1 MAGSRGA
8 ALIML
13 LVILSVMAVGL
24 LAAVPLWHTQI
35 QREKEAELIF
45 RGRQVVEAVRLYTAR
60 NPGQY
65 PPSLEELY
73 EKRCLRRLFPD
84 PMTPGG
90 EWNLLLLP
98 GEAGPGAG
106 GAAQR
111 LLLVPEKMLSAVPA
125 PRLVGVVSSAA
136 KKSFRIYNHASSYDE
151 WYFFYGRDPEQKPEV
166 IRLDRRGEE
175 R

>member
-1 MAGSRGA
+1 MAGPRGA

-24 LAAVPLWHTQI
+24 LAAVPVWQTQI

-45 RGRQVVEAVRLYTAR
+45 RGRQVVEAVRLYAAR
-60 NPGQY
+60 NPGRY
-65 PPSLEELY
+65 PQSLEELY
-73 EKRCLRRLFPD
+73 EKRCLRRLYPD
-84 PMTPGG
+84 PMNPGG

-98 GEAGPGAG
+98 GEAGTGAG

-111 LLLVPEKMLSAVPA
+111 VLLVPEKMLSAVQA
-125 PRLVGVVSSAA
+125 PRLIGVVSSST
-136 KKSFRIYNHASSYDE
+136 KKSFRIYNQGSSYDE
-151 WYFFYGRDPEQKPEV
+151 WYFFYGQDPERKPQV
-166 IRLDRRGEE
+166 IRLDRRGEG